1 MMEGTVV
8 MIYLI
13 MIIVLN
19 VFVIKKIKVNF
30 SGNILFTGPSLD
42 CY

>member
-1 MMEGTVV
+1 MQSVDMMEGTVV

-19 VFVIKKIKVNF
+19 VFVIKTIQVNF
-30 SGNILFTGPSLD
+30 AGNILFMPN
-42 CY
+42 